1 MKKLVEVLFVVT
13 RFVMVAESAVRV
25 FVSMSW
31 AVVEPVRD
39 RLFNSVIVVEETT
52 PFTVEVILFPVVVE

>member
-1 MKKLVEVLFVVT
+1 
-13 RFVMVAESAVRV
+13 MVAESAVRV